1 MGRKTQQQH
10 QPSYKIFLS
19 LQFFYFAVFSLPP
32 RRCYLGTSEM
42 TNCKDCSLGFS
53 LSGWQE
59 KSLVLNISWFSITS
73 QSKSPINFLHR
84 DLRSK
89 FKPFPPPQ
97 WHLEWV
103 EWWEKASLLHT
114 RVTIFDRD
122 QSQPSTPESLRE
134 SDETLIAFLQL
145 FIWFWERQ
153 PCKTHILFT
162 LNC

>member
-1 MGRKTQQQH
+1 MHWGNNKRGWQEMGRKTQQQH

-89 FKPFPPPQ
+89 FKPFPL
-97 WHLEWV
+97 HNGILNELSD
-103 EWWEKASLLHT
+103 EKRQVYSIPGWPYLTETNHNRRHPIGIESLL
-114 RVTIFDRD
+114 
-122 QSQPSTPESLRE
+122 Q
-134 SDETLIAFLQL
+134 SDETLIAFLESSEP
-145 FIWFWERQ
+145 I
-153 PCKTHILFT
+153 
-162 LNC
+162 